1 MLGVFMAYVITRI
14 FMPSA
19 LKIFE
24 SLEWTRGNFMDKELP
39 IGTGIFLLPL
49 GVIIPFFWYGTIS
62 LSAII
67 FYGSALMVIGLVGLY
82 DDIFGDTKIKGF
94 KGHFKNLLFERKITS
109 GIIKAFAG
117 VTIALAGAFLFTV
130 TSLEMVIAFLVIL
143 LFTNA
148 FNLFDLR
155 PGRCIKAFF
164 LTAVFLIAMAYSL
177 GNNNILLL
185 FPILGCILAYAPFDF
200 KGRSMLG
207 DAGSNAMGMSIGIV
221 SVLVLPFMIN
231 VVLAF
236 ALILLHWFTEKNSLN
251 SVIENSRFLSRID
264 SWGRS

>member
-1 MLGVFMAYVITRI
+1 MLGAFIAYLITRI
-14 FMPSA
+14 FMPYT
-19 LKIFE
+19 LKIFGT
-24 SLEWTRGNFMDKELP
+24 LEWTKENFMGREIP
-39 IGTGIFLLPL
+39 IGIGIFLLPL
-49 GVIIPFFWYGTIS
+49 GVIIPFLWHGSIS

-67 FYGSALMVIGLVGLY
+67 FYGTALMIIGFVGLY

-117 VTIALAGAFLFTV
+117 VTIAFAGALLFAATP
-130 TSLEMVIAFLVIL
+130 LEIAVAFLVIL

-164 LTAVFLIAMAYSL
+164 LTAIFLIVMAYSL

-200 KGRSMLG
+200 KARSMLG
-207 DAGSNAMGMSIGIV
+207 DAGSNAIGMSIGII
-221 SVLVLPFMIN
+221 SVLVLPLVIN

-236 ALILLHWFTEKNSLN
+236 ALIILHWFTEKNSLN
-251 SVIENSRFLSRID
+251 SIIENNQFLNRID
-264 SWGRS
+264 NWGRS

>member
-1 MLGVFMAYVITRI
+1 MAYIITRV

-19 LKIFE
+19 LKLFG
-24 SLEWTRGNFMDKELP
+24 SLEWTKENFMGREIQ
-39 IGTGIFLLPL
+39 IGIGILLIPL
-49 GVIIPFFWYGTIS
+49 GVTVPFIWYGAISIVTIV
-62 LSAII
+62 
-67 FYGSALMVIGLVGLY
+67 FYGSALMIMGFVGLY
-82 DDIFGDTKIKGF
+82 DDIFGDTKIKGLG
-94 KGHFKNLLFERKITS
+94 GHFKNLLFEKKVTS

-117 VTIALAGAFLFTV
+117 VSIAFAGAFLFAV
-130 TSLEMVIAFLVIL
+130 TPLEIVVAFLVIL

-164 LTAVFLIAMAYSL
+164 LTAIFLIAIAFYL

-185 FPILGCILAYAPFDF
+185 YPILGCILAYAPFDF

-207 DAGSNAMGMSIGIV
+207 DAGSNVIGMSMGII
-221 SVLVLPFMIN
+221 SVLVLPFVVN
-231 VVLAF
+231 VILAV

-251 SVIENSRFLSRID
+251 SVIENNQFLSRID
-264 SWGRS
+264 NWGRS